1 MGDVVKLD
9 RMHLRIEQEL
19 KERFEK
25 ICKQKSLN
33 KSALIRN
40 WIEEF
45 VEEHERPPVSMD
57 ILDIV
62 WKLNKD
68 EERSVKKA
76 CAKVADRLGY
86 DGASEELFEDVTN
99 LLFERAK
106 NAGNFK
112 EVDGIK
118 NGTAMINGEN
128 IEFTMG
134 ARDGTWWMKETSDQD

>member
-1 MGDVVKLD
+1 MGSVIKLD

-45 VEEHERPPVSMD
+45 VEEHEKPLVSMD

-62 WKLNKD
+62 WKLNKG
-68 EERSVKKA
+68 EERSIGATCV
-76 CAKVADRLGY
+76 KVADRLGY
-86 DGASEELFEDVTN
+86 DEEPWQLIDDVTS
-99 LLFERAK
+99 LLVERAK
-106 NAGNFK
+106 NAGSFK
-112 EVDGIK
+112 EVGDVKSGSALIG
-118 NGTAMINGEN
+118 NEN
-128 IEFTMG
+128 VEFSIG
-134 ARDGTWWMKETSDQD
+134 VHDGTWRRKDASY